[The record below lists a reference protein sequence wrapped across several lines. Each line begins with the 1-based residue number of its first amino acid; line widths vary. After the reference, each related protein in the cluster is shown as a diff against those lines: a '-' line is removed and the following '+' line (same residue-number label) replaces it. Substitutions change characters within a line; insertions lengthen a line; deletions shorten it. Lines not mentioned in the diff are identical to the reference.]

1 MIDTPPVSDRRSFWA
16 LNLTQFLG
24 AFNDNLFKQ
33 LVLLVAVKLA
43 VDNPENNLQG
53 VAMFV
58 FSLPFVLLS
67 GVCGVLADRIRKRT
81 IIVSCKVLEVVI
93 MLLGLAAFLSGSL
106 NALLVV
112 LFLMGAHSAYFG
124 PAKYGILPELF
135 RPDELPRVNGWM
147 LMMTF
152 LSIILGVA
160 LAGQLMTLF
169 GDQLWMGSLACVALA
184 VIGLVSSVFIRSTP
198 VANPHVRFTI
208 SAMFAP
214 PETRR
219 LLKQNR
225 ELLSVLLVTSV
236 FWCVGGIYQQ
246 GVNDLGILQLRIS
259 EAKTGL
265 LGACAAIGIAIGCAI
280 SGRLSRGRFAA
291 ELVRGG
297 MWGMIVSLALLGLP
311 GPFQGDT
318 LLGVIG
324 SGVVLILVGAS
335 AGLFAVPLQVYL
347 QAMAPPDQKG
357 QIIGTMNVFNWI
369 GILLSAVVHR
379 GVSFGLAKAGLPP
392 NLIFFAA
399 VAPLAILAMIYR
411 PKSRPLG
418 SSDADDA
425 VSDAVVEPQQ

>member
-1 MIDTPPVSDRRSFWA
+1 MSAVLPPSDRRSFWA
-16 LNLTQFLG
+16 LNITQFLG

-43 VDNPENNLQG
+43 VDNRENNLQG

-67 GVCGVLADRIRKRT
+67 GVCGVLSDRISKRT
-81 IIVSCKVLEVVI
+81 IIVSCKVLEIVI
-93 MLLGLAAFLSGSL
+93 MLLGMAAFLSGSL
-106 NALLVV
+106 TALMVV
-112 LFLMGAHSAYFG
+112 LFFMGAHSAYFG

-169 GDQLWMGSLACVALA
+169 GDQLWLGSLACVSLA
-184 VIGLVSSVFIRSTP
+184 VIGTISSVFIRPTP
-198 VANPHVRFTI
+198 VANPNVRF
-208 SAMFAP
+208 SASALFAP

-219 LLKQNR
+219 LLARNR
-225 ELLSVLLVTSV
+225 PLLTVLLVTSV

-246 GVNDLGILQLRIS
+246 GVNDLGILQLRIT
-259 EAKTGL
+259 EASTGL
-265 LGACAAIGIAIGCAI
+265 LGACAAIGIAVGCAV

-291 ELVRGG
+291 ELVLCG
-297 MWGMIVSLALLGLP
+297 MWGMIVSLSLLALP
-311 GPFQGDT
+311 GPFAGGT
-318 LLGVIG
+318 LLGVVG
-324 SGVVLILVGAS
+324 SGAVLILVGTS

-347 QAMAPPDQKG
+347 QAMSPPDQKG

-379 GVSFGLAKAGLPP
+379 GVSFGLAKADLPP
-392 NLIFFAA
+392 NLIFLAA
-399 VAPLAILAMIYR
+399 VVPLLLLAVLYH
-411 PKSRPLG
+411 PTSQPLSG
-418 SSDADDA
+418 DQEPTDA
-425 VSDAVVEPQQ
+425 VIEPQQ

>member
-1 MIDTPPVSDRRSFWA
+1 MAAPFSDRRSFRA

-43 VDNPENNLQG
+43 VDNRENNLQG

-67 GVCGVLADRIRKRT
+67 GVCGVLADRLSKRT
-81 IIVSCKVLEVVI
+81 IIVSCKVLEIVI
-93 MLLGLAAFLSGSL
+93 MLAGVAAFLSGSL
-106 NALLVV
+106 TALFVV
-112 LFLMGAHSAYFG
+112 LFFMGAHSAYFG

-169 GDQLWMGSLACVALA
+169 GDQLWLGSLACVMLA
-184 VIGLVSSVFIRSTP
+184 AIGLGASLFIRTTP
-198 VANPHVRFTI
+198 VANPNVRFTV
-208 SAMFAP
+208 SALFAP

-219 LLKQNR
+219 LLKENR
-225 ELLSVLLVTSV
+225 ALLSVLLVTSV

-246 GVNDLGILQLRIS
+246 GVNDLGILQLEIS
-259 EAKTGL
+259 EAATGL

-291 ELVRGG
+291 ELVRVG
-297 MWGMIVSLALLGLP
+297 MWGMIVTLALLGLP

-318 LLGVIG
+318 LLGVVG
-324 SGVVLILVGAS
+324 SGVVLVLVGAS
-335 AGLFAVPLQVYL
+335 AGLFAVPLQVHL
-347 QAMAPPDQKG
+347 QAMAPPEQKG

-379 GVSFGLAKAGLPP
+379 SVSYGLAKADLPS
-392 NLIFFAA
+392 NLVFFAA
-399 VAPLAILAMIYR
+399 AAPLLILATLYH
-411 PKSRPLG
+411 PTSRPLADEPV
-418 SSDADDA
+418 DATM
-425 VSDAVVEPQQ
+425 VEPQP